1 MFKVIYH
8 ETLSH
13 VFYLEADSK
22 EDAENKF
29 QVLDQNCELD
39 FSDGEVID
47 SEYLISEINEGI

>member
-1 MFKVIYH
+1 MFKVIHH

-29 QVLDQNCELD
+29 QVMD
-39 FSDGEVID
+39 
-47 SEYLISEINEGI
+47 

>member
-1 MFKVIYH
+1 MFKVIYN